1 MKLIVGLGNPGRK
14 YDGTRHNV
22 GFIVAAKVA
31 ALCHASPPKVKF
43 EGELAETLIGG
54 EKVAILCPQT
64 YMNASGRS
72 VRKAF
77 DFYKLT
83 LDDLLVICDDLN
95 LPSGRLRLRPSG
107 SAGGQ
112 NGIKDIIRHLGS
124 EAFPRLRVGIGRP
137 PEGWSVTDYVL
148 GKFTPPEQEQF
159 EQATTRAA
167 HAAIDLVTAGVAEVM
182 SRYNGDPDANAGKR
196 RSGGKAKQKESSSS
210 RSARSAES
218 ADPVRDS
225 RSDRPCD

>member
-14 YDGTRHNV
+14 YQGTRHNV

-31 ALCHASPPKVKF
+31 QLTSASSPKVKF

-54 EKVAILCPQT
+54 EKVGILCPET

-72 VRKAF
+72 VRKAV
-77 DFYKLT
+77 DFYKLAVG
-83 LDDLLVICDDLN
+83 DLLVICDDLN

-137 PEGWSVTDYVL
+137 PPDWSVTDYVL
-148 GKFTPPEQEQF
+148 GKFTPEEQEQF
-159 EQATTRAA
+159 EQTTTRAA
-167 HAAIDLVTAGVAEVM
+167 HAAIDFINEGVDQAM
-182 SRYNGDPDANAGKR
+182 SRYNGAPDAGTGRKR
-196 RSGGKAKQKESSSS
+196 TAEKAKSQRSSAS
-210 RSARSAES
+210 RSV
-218 ADPVRDS
+218 PP
-225 RSDRPCD
+225 SDRDRAEPDE